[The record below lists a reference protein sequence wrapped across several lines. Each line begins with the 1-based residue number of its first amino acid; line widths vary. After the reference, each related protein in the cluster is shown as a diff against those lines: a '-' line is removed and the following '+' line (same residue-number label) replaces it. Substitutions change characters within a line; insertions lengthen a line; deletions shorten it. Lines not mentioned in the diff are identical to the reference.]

1 MSDFFQSTPIALVGM
16 ACRLPGAAD
25 LDQYWQLLKSGSS
38 SYREL
43 PPSRF
48 NRELYF
54 HPDRG
59 VPNKSYSTIGGVI
72 PQVPISP
79 AALGLSRKEADSID
93 VAHLTICDVA
103 AQALRHAK
111 MDPLGMKGQNVGVY
125 VGGTGGSSRPADLV
139 FSTMIEETAAYL
151 REVPE
156 FQAAMSTSG
165 KDLGGSVVRNVV
177 ETVRSRY
184 AERLGNG
191 AINMA
196 ANMAAGLISHAFH
209 FTGPYMAIDAACASS
224 LQAMMLAIHAL
235 QQDRIEMAVVG
246 SASYCKSDTLVLF
259 SQAQSVSAK
268 DSRPFDASADGLIC
282 SEGYIAL
289 VLKTLPR
296 ALADGDPIQC
306 VIRGLGMSTDGK
318 GKSLWV
324 PRKEGQ
330 IVAIRRAY
338 EQGLDCK
345 RLQYLEAHATSTQVG
360 DATEMVALTEALAG
374 NFAPGQRV
382 PIGASKGNV
391 GHTLE
396 TAGVAG
402 LTKVVLA
409 MQNAIIPPA
418 VHIEKLNPKI
428 DWDRIPFYVPTQA
441 EPWNEHR
448 DGHPRRAAVNAFGI
462 GGLNIHVV
470 VDEFVAAQPKS
481 FYMSS
486 APNSEAARRNEPI
499 AVIGMGTVF
508 PGAHTL
514 DAFWDLLVSG
524 QTALSELPADRWT
537 KEPGGESNG
546 APSGKTGNYVGGF
559 VRDYEYDWRKKKIP
573 PKQIANGNPLQ
584 YMLLDAA
591 EQALVHA
598 GYDQRPFDRTKVGVV
613 VGTFFG
619 GDFATQLQMGLRL
632 PEFNSIL
639 TSILR
644 EKGVPD
650 DQIDRVIEQYRKLLL
665 QKMPALLDE
674 TGSFTS
680 STMASRITKMFDLM
694 GGALALDAGDASS
707 LAAVVS
713 GVDILR
719 SGSCDMMI
727 CAAGQRSMD
736 RFAYSMLSQSG
747 VLASGTPSPPFDAHV
762 TGTVPGEGVGVVLL
776 KRLSDAR
783 RDGDHVRA
791 VIRGT
796 GFCTNNG
803 APEQAIEMA
812 MQRALDSAGA
822 TPDDIVAIE
831 TSGGSTATD
840 DHELAGIARSLGTN
854 RTRPAL
860 LGSTVTSIG
869 HCGAGSGMTSLI
881 KASLSFDHQ
890 QLPAG
895 VRVTQPSHAAKEYCS
910 TIELPQRNTALQTKN
925 AEQPQL
931 IGVTAGACSG
941 QTYHLIIEH
950 GHAAPVARQNT
961 STQDAGTHKN
971 GAAMAPQ
978 MNTEQPVR
986 RAPIIASPENQ
997 PAFRP
1002 TAQPSGFTESAAA
1015 RNKPPQP
1022 SEEASTRF
1030 QPGSKPRIAWM
1041 FPGQGSQYPGML
1053 RALVSEFPPAAHA
1066 MQRADQAMAKL
1077 GHGSFAQLAWEN
1089 TGGLGVD
1096 IWQTQIS
1103 MLLADY
1109 IVSESLA
1116 ALGVHPDVVAGHSY
1130 GEYPAY
1136 VAAGVWPLE
1145 TAIQCTRLR
1154 ADSLSAGLSA
1164 QGGMVAVSVSREVA
1178 HQLIQQAG
1186 GLIYAANYNTPQQ
1199 TVLAGERQAI
1209 AKVADLAKQSGYS
1222 AITLAVPCAFHTPLM
1237 SAAARMFSE
1246 RLPAIAIH
1254 SARLPVVSTAS
1265 ARYICDTA
1273 DIRQSLCDQLTHPVP
1288 YVEMVQK
1295 IAAEGPTVF
1304 VEVGPQQVLTKF
1316 HQNILGT
1323 QQSVRVVSADQPK
1336 QPGLQQLLSVVELL
1350 KNCGALESSGEV
1362 STFQVRRE
1370 AAPQAEPKTSGHF
1383 DATERRRQSK
1393 RKESLQEQPDS
1404 SLPKPKSSNGS
1415 HSAAPQLVKAKLNG
1429 ANGTSSTGHMHRE
1442 SAPAASLG
1450 TYERSSGRALETATG
1465 QQKQLAVLDNLE
1477 SDSSTALEGLKEF
1490 LIAFVVEQTG
1500 YPPEVV
1506 DLEADLEADLGIDSI
1521 KKAQLF
1527 GELGEHFKIAAPTGN
1542 VTLDQFPTLRHVY
1555 DFIAQDLVAQ
1565 SSTQG
1570 LASSPA
1576 TLPLAA
1582 PTELNSNLV
1591 APVDVPSHG
1600 YRYPGQSNATNG
1612 THAATHENGKVTGNL
1627 ETFVIDFIVEQTG
1640 YPPEA
1645 VDLDADLEADLGIDS
1660 IKKAQLFGEIGE
1672 RFQIAAP
1679 TGQVTLDDFPT
1690 LRHVMNYIAESTSGA
1705 ITLPSQ
1711 DNSLPVS
1718 SMPVA
1723 REPVVQQPRSAE
1735 PEPFTTPSGV
1745 EAGELQEFLVN
1756 FIVEQTGYPP
1766 EHVDLD
1772 ADLEA
1777 DLGIDSIK
1785 KAQMFGEIGELFKI
1799 PAPTGNVTLD
1809 DFPTVR
1815 HVLNYMVQSLGV
1827 VSPPAHAPVTNNAA
1841 REEVPAAVGQSV
1853 SHSTQSSWMSSA
1865 ATVPASTDDIK
1876 ELESFL
1882 IDFIVE
1888 QTGYPPEHVDLD
1900 ADLEADLGIDSIK
1913 KAQLFGEL
1921 GERFQVGPPTGQVT
1935 LDDFPTLRHVLDF
1948 LLAGASTVTDK
1959 TALEPTPPAE
1969 PAKQSRE
1976 QTSPESVRL
1985 MNRFVVRLVSQ
1996 PLPAASV
2003 EMTWGSRALVLGE
2016 NPDSRAL
2023 VLHLRKKGL
2032 DVQVIAGGTDP
2043 LAGAAE
2049 VERAWQAGPI
2059 EHLFVLTARDGVDA
2073 SYRNELAWNQRRQAG
2088 LLMPFAICQKWFEK
2102 AFANKGSVQPT
2113 LVAVTALGGDFG
2125 QRGEFVALEGGGIS
2139 GLLKAV
2145 VVETNGQVKVK
2156 VFDMPTDYRPD
2167 HLASDVIAELESGDS
2182 DVEVSYNHGRQRSIV
2197 RARRQP
2203 ASALPPR
2210 SIPHGSTWVITGG
2223 ARGITAYV
2231 ARELG
2236 ERFGLRLHLLG
2247 SSPAPQID
2255 PAWRNLSP
2263 DGLRQLKAQQ
2273 IAAQTGRQGVSPAEA
2288 WARVERSLEI
2298 DRNLRDLAA
2307 RGIQATYHVCD
2318 ISDRKQ
2324 LTQVIAKIR
2333 AADGSICG
2341 VIHGAGVES
2350 ASKFPKKK
2358 LDLVAKAIAVKVDGA
2373 AGIASLLSDDPPEF
2387 FVGFGSTSG
2396 RFGGLGQTDYSLAND
2411 LLTKFISRYRHEHP
2425 QCTAVAIDW
2434 SSWGEIGMSARPES
2448 KFALQGLNVRFM
2460 PPAEGLDHL
2469 LDELQAQGH
2478 DSEVVIVDHPG
2489 CVSSHM
2495 VMSDVDG
2502 PLEQEP
2508 TGTSNHAKA
2517 TTARKHQFETADAS
2531 STTGD
2536 EIQAYLKLLAD
2547 SHGLENPQVANPPAA
2562 MNCVYNASTMA
2573 ELRDIADRSGVALA
2587 SLLAHNR
2594 RNLEQ
2599 PALRVQNDA
2608 SRPIS
2613 NQSAATGTGPVDTAA
2628 FPMLA
2633 SALLTSTGRTLTAK
2647 VVVDPKE
2654 DVFLRDHRLYRRP
2667 YFPAVVSTEIL
2678 AEAANCLLP
2687 GQSLVEIRDLDLLSG
2702 HTFVSDAQVP
2712 LEAQITQEGAS
2723 SCRCELILDSGNG
2736 SPTRMVTMTATFSKQ
2751 SPAREEFKI
2760 AEPHFGWIPFQYP
2773 DDWSIFYHGP
2783 TFRTFREF
2791 AFQHNGGRANML
2803 ARPPREM
2810 AGHRP
2815 GANWLIPSALLD
2827 GSMMACGSYSFF
2839 MLDRQVVI
2847 PRRIERLAIY
2857 RQPPAGTPCKLLF
2870 SVRKTSSS
2878 ATHYDFQLATNEGDL
2893 ILTADNFE
2901 MICIKDDSKK

>member
-1 MSDFFQSTPIALVGM
+1 MSDFFRSTPIALVGM

-25 LDQYWQLLKSGSS
+25 LDQYWELLKSGRS

-48 NRELYF
+48 DRELYF

-79 AALGLSRKEADSID
+79 AALGLSRKEADSVDI
-93 VAHLTICDVA
+93 AHLTICDVA

-111 MDPLGMKGQNVGVY
+111 MDPLGLKGQNVGVY
-125 VGGTGGSSRPADLV
+125 VGGTGGSSRAADLV
-139 FSTMIEETAAYL
+139 FSAMIEETTAYL

-156 FQAAMSTSG
+156 FKTAISQSG
-165 KDLGGSVVRNVV
+165 KDFAGSVVRNVV
-177 ETVRSRY
+177 ETVKSRY
-184 AERLGNG
+184 ADRFGDGTPNL
-191 AINMA
+191 A
-196 ANMAAGLISHAFH
+196 ANMAAGLISHAFR

-224 LQAMMLAIHAL
+224 LKAMMLAIHAL

-289 VLKTLPR
+289 VLKTLSR

-374 NFAPGQRV
+374 SFAPGQRV

-428 DWDRIPFYVPTQA
+428 DWDRIPFYVPTQP

-470 VDEFVAAQPKS
+470 VDEFIRAQPKS
-481 FYMSS
+481 FYLSA
-486 APNSEAARRNEPI
+486 APNATAARRDEPI
-499 AVIGMGTVF
+499 AVIGLGTVF

-514 DAFWDLLVSG
+514 EAFWDLIVSG
-524 QTALSELPADRWT
+524 QSALSEVPADRWNGT
-537 KEPGGESNG
+537 LVDENGE
-546 APSGKTGNYVGGF
+546 TGNFVGGF

-591 EQALVHA
+591 EQALVDG
-598 GYDQRPFDRTKVGVV
+598 GYDQRAFDRTKVGVI

-632 PEFNSIL
+632 PEFNAIL

-644 EKGVPD
+644 EKGVAD
-650 DQIDRVIEQYRKLLL
+650 DQIERVIEQYRKLLL

-719 SGSCDMMI
+719 SGACDMMI

-736 RFAYSMLSQSG
+736 RFAYTIQSKSG
-747 VLASGTPSPPFDAHV
+747 MLASGTPRPAFDAHSI
-762 TGTVPGEGVGVVLL
+762 GTVPGEGVGVVLL

-783 RDGDHVRA
+783 RDGDRVRA

-796 GFCTNNG
+796 GVCANN
-803 APEQAIEMA
+803 ESSDQAIQTA

-822 TPDDIVAIE
+822 APDDIVAIE
-831 TSGGSTATD
+831 TSGGTLAAD
-840 DHELAGIARSLGTN
+840 DHELAGIARVLGAN
-854 RTRPAL
+854 RPRPAL
-860 LGSTVTSIG
+860 LGSMVATIG
-869 HCGAGSGMTSLI
+869 HCGAGSGMPSLI
-881 KASLSFDHQ
+881 KASLSFDRQ
-890 QLPAG
+890 QLPTG
-895 VRVTQPSHAAKEYCS
+895 VRVSQPSHAATEYS
-910 TIELPQRNTALQTKN
+910 SVIELPQRNISLPTKN

-941 QTYHLIIEH
+941 QTYHLLVEH
-950 GHAAPVARQNT
+950 GFATPLASQEASTRNVAA
-961 STQDAGTHKN
+961 HKN
-971 GAAMAPQ
+971 GAAAPHR
-978 MNTEQPVR
+978 NAEHPARSTPGDASSER
-986 RAPIIASPENQ
+986 RAVSRSAGH
-997 PAFRP
+997 PAAN
-1002 TAQPSGFTESAAA
+1002 TLGAAT
-1015 RNKPPQP
+1015 RISPPQP
-1022 SEEASTRF
+1022 SAAASAGR
-1030 QPGSKPRIAWM
+1030 QQGSKPRIAWM

-1053 RALVSEFPPAAHA
+1053 RALISEFPPAADA
-1066 MQRADQAMAKL
+1066 MQRADRAMSKL
-1077 GHGSFAQLAWEN
+1077 GHGSFANLAWEN
-1089 TGGLGVD
+1089 TAGLGVD

-1109 IVSESLA
+1109 IVSESLT
-1116 ALGVHPDVVAGHSY
+1116 ALGVRPDVVAGHSF
-1130 GEYPAY
+1130 GEYAAY
-1136 VAAGVWPLE
+1136 VAAGVWSLE
-1145 TAIQCTRLR
+1145 TAIQCTRFR
-1154 ADSLSAGLSA
+1154 ADSLTAGLSA
-1164 QGGMVAVSVSREVA
+1164 QGGMIAVSASREVA

-1186 GLIYAANYNTPQQ
+1186 GLIYAANYNAPQQ
-1199 TVLAGERQAI
+1199 TVLAGERHAI
-1209 AKVADLAKQSGYS
+1209 AKVAELAKRAGYS

-1237 SAAARMFSE
+1237 SAAAQMFSE

-1316 HQNILGT
+1316 HQSILGT
-1323 QQSVRVVSADQPK
+1323 QPTTSIISADQPK
-1336 QPGLQQLLSVVELL
+1336 HPGLQQLLSVVELL
-1350 KNCGALESSGEV
+1350 KSRGAFESDAEV
-1362 STFQVRRE
+1362 SSFSVRRQ
-1370 AAPQAEPKTSGHF
+1370 AAPEVEPKTGGHF
-1383 DATERRRQSK
+1383 DATQRRRQS
-1393 RKESLQEQPDS
+1393 RRQEALQEQS
-1404 SLPKPKSSNGS
+1404 NSGLPKNRPSNGS
-1415 HSAAPQLVKAKLNG
+1415 HGVAPEVVKAKLNG
-1429 ANGTSSTGHMHRE
+1429 ANGTLSGGHTHRE
-1442 SAPAASLG
+1442 SASAGFDSYAGPAERASG
-1450 TYERSSGRALETATG
+1450 IATG
-1465 QQKQLAVLDNLE
+1465 PQQQVAVLDNSE
-1477 SDSSTALEGLKEF
+1477 SVSSTALEGLKEF

-1555 DFIAQDLVAQ
+1555 DFIAQ
-1565 SSTQG
+1565 SSTQC
-1570 LASSPA
+1570 LVPSLA
-1576 TLPLAA
+1576 TLSAA
-1582 PTELNSNLV
+1582 VTDLEMDRA
-1591 APVDVPSHG
+1591 APVDLPSHG
-1600 YRYPGQSNATNG
+1600 FRFPGSATATNG
-1612 THAATHENGKVTGNL
+1612 SASATHENGKVFGNL
-1627 ETFVIDFIVEQTG
+1627 ESFVIDFIVEQTG

-1672 RFQIAAP
+1672 RFRIAAP

-1690 LRHVMNYIAESTSGA
+1690 LRHVMNYIAESTSG
-1705 ITLPSQ
+1705 TQ
-1711 DNSLPVS
+1711 SLS
-1718 SMPVA
+1718 SPANNVLA
-1723 REPVVQQPRSAE
+1723 SNLSTASSSVTHQPTVAE
-1735 PEPFTTPSGV
+1735 PETLSAPGGGD
-1745 EAGELQEFLVN
+1745 AGELQEFLVN

-1799 PAPTGNVTLD
+1799 SAPTGNVTLD

-1815 HVLNYMVQSLGV
+1815 HVLNYMVESVGV
-1827 VSPPAHAPVTNNAA
+1827 SCPPAEAPMPSSTP
-1841 REEVPAAVGQSV
+1841 RSEQPATLGQPMAY
-1853 SHSTQSSWMSSA
+1853 STQTSWLPST
-1865 ATVPASTDDIK
+1865 ATVPSSTDDFK

-1882 IDFIVE
+1882 VDFIVE

-1921 GERFQVGPPTGQVT
+1921 GERFRVGPPTGQVT

-1948 LLAGASTVTDK
+1948 LLAAASTI
-1959 TALEPTPPAE
+1959 PAE
-1969 PAKQSRE
+1969 PAAEPPRSAEPPRQPRE
-1976 QTSPESVRL
+1976 QTSPESTRL

-1996 PLPAASV
+1996 PRPTPSV
-2003 EMTWGSRALVLGE
+2003 DMAWGRRALVLGD
-2016 NPDSRAL
+2016 NSDSQAL
-2023 VLHLRKKGL
+2023 VANLRNKGL
-2032 DVQVIAGGTDP
+2032 DVQVIAGASDP
-2043 LAGAAE
+2043 LAAAAE
-2049 VERAWQAGPI
+2049 VERIWQAGPI
-2059 EHLFVLTARDGVDA
+2059 EHLFVLTARDGADA
-2073 SYRNELAWNQRRQAG
+2073 PYRDELAWNQRRQAG
-2088 LLMPFAICQKWFEK
+2088 LLVPFAVCQKWFER
-2102 AFANKGSVQPT
+2102 AYANKDSVQPT
-2113 LVAVTALGGDFG
+2113 LVAVTALGSDFG

-2145 VVETNGQVKVK
+2145 VVETNGQLKVK
-2156 VFDMPTDYRPD
+2156 VLDMPSDYPSD

-2182 DVEVSYNHGRQRSIV
+2182 DVEVSYNHARQRSIV

-2203 ASALPPR
+2203 ASALPLR
-2210 SIPHGSTWVITGG
+2210 SIPHGSTWILTGG

-2236 ERFGLRLHLLG
+2236 ARFGLRLHLLG
-2247 SSPAPQID
+2247 SSPTPQID

-2263 DGLRQLKAQQ
+2263 EGLKQLKAQQ
-2273 IAAQTGRQGVSPAEA
+2273 VASQTGRPGVSPAEA
-2288 WARVERSLEI
+2288 WARVERALEI
-2298 DRNLRDLAA
+2298 DRNLRDLAR
-2307 RGIQATYHVCD
+2307 RGIQATYHACD
-2318 ISDRKQ
+2318 ISNRKQ
-2324 LTQVIAKIR
+2324 LAQVIASIR
-2333 AADGSICG
+2333 AVDGSVCG

-2373 AGIASLLSDDPPEF
+2373 AGIASLLSDDPPQF

-2434 SSWGEIGMSARPES
+2434 SSWGDIGMSARPES

-2469 LDELQAQGH
+2469 IDELQAQGS
-2478 DSEVVIVDHPG
+2478 DAEVVIVDHPG

-2502 PLEQEP
+2502 PLEAV
-2508 TGTSNHAKA
+2508 SADHAAEA
-2517 TTARKHQFETADAS
+2517 TVARKNQSEAAAFS
-2531 STTGD
+2531 STGN

-2547 SHGLENPQVANPPAA
+2547 THGFENPQIANPPAA
-2562 MNCVYNASTMA
+2562 MNAVYNASTMA
-2573 ELRDIADRSGVALA
+2573 ELRDIAICSGVSLT

-2594 RNLEQ
+2594 RNLAQ
-2599 PALRVQNDA
+2599 VNSGRQDSPSRSIPIQA
-2608 SRPIS
+2608 SEDGAVI
-2613 NQSAATGTGPVDTAA
+2613 AMETTA
-2628 FPMLA
+2628 FPMLVSATIA
-2633 SALLTSTGRTLTAK
+2633 STRRSLTAK
-2647 VVVDPKE
+2647 AIVDPKQ
-2654 DVFLRDHRLYRRP
+2654 DIFLRDHRLYRRP
-2667 YFPAVVSTEIL
+2667 YMPAVISAEIL
-2678 AEAANCLLP
+2678 AEAASCLLP
-2687 GQSLVEIRDLDLLSG
+2687 GQSLFEIRDLDLLSG
-2702 HTFVSDAQVP
+2702 HTFVSDVQVP
-2712 LEAQITQEGAS
+2712 LEALITQESAS
-2723 SCRCELILDSGNG
+2723 SCRCELTLDSENAN
-2736 SPTRMVTMTATFSKQ
+2736 PTRMVTMTATFSQ
-2751 SPAREEFKI
+2751 RPPAREEFKI

-2783 TFRTFREF
+2783 TFRTYQEF
-2791 AFQHNGGRANML
+2791 AFHHHGGRAKML
-2803 ARPPREM
+2803 APPPHEM

-2847 PRRIERLAIY
+2847 PRRIERLTIY
-2857 RQPPAGTPCKLLF
+2857 HQPPAGTPCKLLF

-2878 ATHYDFQLATNEGDL
+2878 ATHYDFQLATNEGDR

-2901 MICIKDDSKK
+2901 MICIKDDGKK